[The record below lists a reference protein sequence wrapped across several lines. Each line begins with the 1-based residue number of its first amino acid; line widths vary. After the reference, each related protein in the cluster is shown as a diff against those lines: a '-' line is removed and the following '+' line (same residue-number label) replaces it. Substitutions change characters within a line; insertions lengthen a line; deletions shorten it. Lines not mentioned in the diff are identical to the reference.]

1 MTEERLKELTAEWQ
15 KTLRLQDWDIDVS
28 FKRHFEMSQTNIL
41 GQAQQTVAVRK
52 CTIDILVPED
62 SWNRQS
68 DYNLEESLVHEMLH
82 IHFAEWNNHFTVN
95 EMMPLS
101 AEAGI
106 DAISKALV
114 ALKYKGVKTEQ
125 N

>member
-28 FKRHFEMSQTNIL
+28 FKRHFEMCEENVL
-41 GQAQQTVAVRK
+41 GQCVSTPSVRK
-52 CTIDILVPED
+52 STIHVLVPED
-62 SWNRQS
+62 ADTPQS
-68 DYNLEESLVHEMLH
+68 DYNLEETLVHEILH
-82 IHFAEWNNHFTVN
+82 VHFSEWENLFTKGDA
-95 EMMPLS
+95 MPVS
-101 AEAGI
+101 SEAGI
-106 DAISKALV
+106 DAISHALV